1 MFRTSKAKQ
10 LPIQEEHHR
19 LAVDQGE
26 REKPPDPHAD
36 RLVPARIAQKP
47 PPFNDPRRG
56 ARDLDG
62 F

>member
-26 REKPPDPHAD
+26 RERNHPIRTPID
-36 RLVPARIAQKP
+36 
-47 PPFNDPRRG
+47 
-56 ARDLDG
+56 
-62 F
+62 

>member
-10 LPIQEEHHR
+10 LPIQEEHPR
-19 LAVDQGE
+19 LTDDQGE
-26 REKPPDPHAD
+26 RDKPPD
-36 RLVPARIAQKP
+36 RLVPARTAQKP

-56 ARDLDG
+56 ASDLDG